1 LLGGGGDDMAAD
13 ILAGLVGTFFIVSV
27 LSMLWKDNIVFR
39 FGQAAIIGASMAH
52 YCFMNTQMVYIQG
65 ILPMSQGKIAL
76 IIPLITGLLLY
87 SRLNKGIA
95 WLARYPTNFL
105 VGVGSG
111 LMIAGTL
118 RGQIIDQAKQTIVDL
133 FAGFSSDCP
142 VCALNGVIILVGVV
156 ASLSFF
162 VFTREH
168 EGTFGYVTKLGRV
181 FLMISLGANFAG
193 ELVWYLTQMIGR
205 LMFILNQFIWP
216 LLGMA

>member
-1 LLGGGGDDMAAD
+1 MAD

-39 FGQAAIIGASMAH
+39 FGQACIIGASMAH
-52 YCFMNTQMVYIQG
+52 YCFMNTQMVFTQG
-65 ILPMSQGKIAL
+65 VIPLSQGKL
-76 IIPLITGLLLY
+76 TLVFPLLLGLLLY
-87 SRLNKGIA
+87 SRLNKDIA

-105 VGVGSG
+105 IGVGSG

-118 RGQIIDQAKQTIVDL
+118 RGQIIDQVKQTIVDL
-133 FAGFSSDCP
+133 FAGFASESPLD
-142 VCALNGVIILVGVV
+142 ALNGVIILVGVIT
-156 ASLSFF
+156 SLSFF
-162 VFTREH
+162 IFTKEH
-168 EGTFGYVTKLGRV
+168 KGAFGYITKIGRV

-205 LMFILNQFIWP
+205 LMYILNQLIWP